1 MVCGEDVCGNGDA
14 KEFLKEISVAPVI
27 VTEGVTKVYSGNGV
41 PVHALRG
48 IDLTIERGEFTALV
62 GPSGSGKTTF
72 LNIISGLDTPT
83 DGKIWL
89 NDKLLSRMS
98 GNALSDFRRDNIGF
112 IFQAYN
118 LIPVLTVEENI
129 EYIMILQKL
138 PKSARH
144 ERVLA
149 ILEEVGLGGM
159 ASRKPTQ
166 LSGGQQQRVAI
177 ARAMVSQPAIILADE
192 PTANLDSK
200 IGAELLDMMYRLNTQ
215 TGMTF
220 IFSTHDPMVMARAR
234 RLIMLKDGQIERDE
248 VGTS

>member
-1 MVCGEDVCGNGDA
+1 MA
-14 KEFLKEISVAPVI
+14 HVI
-27 VTEGVTKVYSGNGV
+27 VTEGVTKVYSDDGV

-48 IDLTIERGEFTALV
+48 IDLSIEHGEFAALV
-62 GPSGSGKTTF
+62 GPSGSGKTTL

-83 DGKIWL
+83 DGKVWL
-89 NDKLLSRMS
+89 NGKLLSRMS

-112 IFQAYN
+112 VFQAYN

-129 EYIMILQKL
+129 EYIMLLQKV
-138 PKSARH
+138 PKSERH

-149 ILEEVGLGGM
+149 TLEEVGLGGM

-200 IGAELLDMMYRLNTQ
+200 IGAELLDMMYWLNMQ
-215 TGMTF
+215 SGMTF

-248 VGTS
+248 VRSP

>member
-1 MVCGEDVCGNGDA
+1 M
-14 KEFLKEISVAPVI
+14 APVI
-27 VTEGVTKVYSGNGV
+27 VTEGVTRVYSGDGV

-48 IDLTIERGEFTALV
+48 IDLTIERGEFAALV

-83 DGKIWL
+83 DGKVWL
-89 NDKLLSRMS
+89 NGKLLSRMN

-129 EYIMILQKL
+129 EYIMLLQKI
-138 PKSARH
+138 PKSERH

-234 RLIMLKDGQIERDE
+234 RLITLKDGEIERDE
-248 VGTS
+248 VRAL

>member
-1 MVCGEDVCGNGDA
+1 MV
-14 KEFLKEISVAPVI
+14 PVI
-27 VTEGVTKVYSGNGV
+27 VTEGVTKVYSGDGV

-48 IDLTIERGEFTALV
+48 IDLTIERGEFAALV

-72 LNIISGLDTPT
+72 LNIISGLDTST
-83 DGKIWL
+83 DGQVWL
-89 NDKLLSRMS
+89 NGKLLSRMG

-129 EYIMILQKL
+129 EYIMLLQKV
-138 PKSARH
+138 PKSERH

-149 ILEEVGLGGM
+149 ILEEVRLGGM
-159 ASRKPTQ
+159 ASRMPPQ

-200 IGAELLDMMYRLNTQ
+200 IGADLLDMMYRLNMQ

-248 VGTS
+248 VRSP